1 MAPYYYEQYQS
12 DAGYAS
18 IELNG
23 LAAEELAGGFDEP
36 GFNSSAWS
44 YVQERA
50 AKRDPR
56 DKVALV
62 LAGGGITGA
71 VYEIGAL
78 RAIDDLLVGL
88 TVNDFDIFVGTSAGA
103 LVNAFIANGFT
114 PREVMQLIDNRHPE
128 LHGFGVQDAY
138 KLNIEDA
145 VRHLGKLPA
154 VTWSVARSLVTNFR
168 DLAVADLLWEMAELL
183 PTGIYNGDA
192 LDTYVRA
199 ALEKPGF
206 ANSFTQLKNQ
216 LFLVASEL
224 DSGARAV
231 FGRGYMEDVP
241 ISRAVAASSAVPV
254 LYRPVQIF
262 EKDYLDGGLHGNA
275 SLDLAIEAGAKLVVC
290 VNSMVPFDASTVRP
304 NEHYIRKRGLQ
315 GVINQSLRTFLHSGL
330 RYHIKNLRAKYPDV
344 DIILIQPGQDDYEMF
359 THNPM
364 HYSGRLAVA
373 QHGFET
379 VTMGL
384 LRNIEYYRAVL
395 ARHDI
400 ALHTDLLE
408 AELTALRSGRATHL
422 GVVDDLIVE
431 SNAPPSLL
439 DAVKHL
445 ESSLT
450 RMQGHFDSKV
460 AASNGH
466 GGNGNG
472 NGDKSRHSSHSSNGH
487 AEEQNLVIG

>member
-1 MAPYYYEQYQS
+1 MTDAALRAAAGPTMASYYYEQHKK
-12 DAGYAS
+12 DADYAS

-23 LAAEELAGGFDEP
+23 VAGDELADAFDDPAFGP
-36 GFNSSAWS
+36 GFNAETWS
-44 YVQERA
+44 HMPRPVA
-50 AKRDPR
+50 GRDPH

-71 VYEIGAL
+71 VYEVGAL

-128 LHGFGVQDAY
+128 LHGFGVRDAY

-145 VRHLGKLPA
+145 LRHLGKLPA
-154 VTWSVARSLVTNFR
+154 VSWSIARSVVTNFR
-168 DLAVADLLWEMAELL
+168 DLAVSDLLWEMAQLL

-206 ANSFTQLKNQ
+206 ANSFTQLGND

-231 FGRGYMEDVP
+231 FGRGHMEDVS

-290 VNSMVPFDASTVRP
+290 VNSMVPFDASTLRP
-304 NEHYIRKRGLQ
+304 NEHYIRRRGLQ
-315 GVINQSLRTFLHSGL
+315 GVINQSLRTLLHSGL

-344 DIILIQPGQDDYEMF
+344 DIILIQPGLDDYEMF

-384 LRNIEYYRAVL
+384 LRNIDYYRAVL

-408 AELTALRSGRATHL
+408 AELSGLHTGRATHL
-422 GVVDDLIVE
+422 GIVDDLIVE
-431 SNAPPSLL
+431 SNAQPTLL
-439 DAVKHL
+439 EAMQHL
-445 ESSLT
+445 EQSMDRLRT
-450 RMQGHFDSKV
+450 HVETAAPCKV
-460 AASNGH
+460 
-466 GGNGNG
+466 
-472 NGDKSRHSSHSSNGH
+472 
-487 AEEQNLVIG
+487 Q

>member
-1 MAPYYYEQYQS
+1 MASYYYEQHRN
-12 DAGYAS
+12 DADYAS

-23 LAAEELAGGFDEP
+23 MAGDELAGGLDDLAFGA
-36 GFNSSAWS
+36 GFGASAWS
-44 YVQERA
+44 HAPARSG
-50 AKRDPR
+50 KRDSR

-71 VYEIGAL
+71 VYEVGAL

-103 LVNAFIANGFT
+103 LVNSFIANGFT

-128 LHGFGVQDAY
+128 LHGIGVQDAY
-138 KLNIEDA
+138 RLNFEDA
-145 VRHLGKLPA
+145 LRHVGRLPNVA
-154 VTWSVARSLVTNFR
+154 WSVTRSVFTNFR
-168 DLAVADLLWEMAELL
+168 DLAVADLLWEMAQLL
-183 PTGIYNGDA
+183 PSGIYNGDA
-192 LDTYVRA
+192 LDAYVRSV
-199 ALEKPGF
+199 LEKPGF
-206 ANSFTQLKNQ
+206 VNSFTQLNND

-262 EKDYLDGGLHGNA
+262 EKDYLDGSLHGNA

-290 VNSMVPFDASTVRP
+290 VNSMVPFDASVVRP
-304 NEHYIRKRGLQ
+304 NEHYIRRRGLQ
-315 GVINQSLRTFLHSGL
+315 GVINQSVRTLLHASL
-330 RYHIKNLRAKYPDV
+330 RYHIKNLRVKYPDV
-344 DIILIQPGQDDYEMF
+344 DVILIQPGLDDYEMF
-359 THNPM
+359 SHNPM

-384 LRNIEYYRAVL
+384 LHNIDYYRAVL

-400 ALHTDLLE
+400 PLHTDLLE
-408 AELTALRSGRATHL
+408 AEISALHSGRATHL
-422 GVVDDLIVE
+422 GIVDDLIVE
-431 SNAPPSLL
+431 SNAPPTLL
-439 DAVKHL
+439 DSVRHL
-445 ESSLT
+445 EQSMARLRSHVESS
-450 RMQGHFDSKV
+450 HV
-460 AASNGH
+460 
-466 GGNGNG
+466 GNGAG
-472 NGDKSRHSSHSSNGH
+472 SVRRVKIDD
-487 AEEQNLVIG
+487 

>member
-1 MAPYYYEQYQS
+1 
-12 DAGYAS
+12 
-18 IELNG
+18 
-23 LAAEELAGGFDEP
+23 
-36 GFNSSAWS
+36 
-44 YVQERA
+44 
-50 AKRDPR
+50 
-56 DKVALV
+56 
-62 LAGGGITGA
+62 
-71 VYEIGAL
+71 
-78 RAIDDLLVGL
+78 
-88 TVNDFDIFVGTSAGA
+88 
-103 LVNAFIANGFT
+103 
-114 PREVMQLIDNRHPE
+114 MQLIDNRHPE
-128 LHGFGVQDAY
+128 LHGIGVQDAY
-138 KLNIEDA
+138 KLNLEDA
-145 VRHLGKLPA
+145 VRRLVKLPS
-154 VTWSVARSLVTNFR
+154 VSWSVVRSLVTNFR

-183 PTGIYNGDA
+183 PSGIFNGDA

-206 ANSFTQLKNQ
+206 ANCFNELNNQ
-216 LFLVASEL
+216 LFIVASEL

-304 NEHYIRKRGLQ
+304 NEHYIRRRGLQ

-344 DIILIQPGQDDYEMF
+344 DVILIQPGQDDYEMF

-400 ALHTDLLE
+400 SLHTDLLE
-408 AELTALRSGRATHL
+408 SELSVLHNGHNSHL
-422 GVVDDLIVE
+422 GIVDDMIVE
-431 SNAPPSLL
+431 SSAPSTLL
-439 DAVKHL
+439 DSMRHL
-445 ESSLT
+445 EQSMA
-450 RMQGHFDSKV
+450 RMRTHVESG
-460 AASNGH
+460 AANGV
-466 GGNGNG
+466 GNG
-472 NGDKSRHSSHSSNGH
+472 K
-487 AEEQNLVIG
+487 